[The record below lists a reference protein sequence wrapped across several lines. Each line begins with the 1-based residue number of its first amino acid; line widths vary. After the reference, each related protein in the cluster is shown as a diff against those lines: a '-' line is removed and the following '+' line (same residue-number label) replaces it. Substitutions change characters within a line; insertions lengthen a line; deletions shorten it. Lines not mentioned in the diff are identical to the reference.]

1 MRQAEGDAH
10 QCVSA
15 YSYTAQAV
23 QHNVTNH
30 LRIAGW
36 EREAANVGAQPVET
50 SEQSLNGLC

>member
-1 MRQAEGDAH
+1 MPTN
-10 QCVSA
+10 A
-15 YSYTAQAV
+15 YQHSFTAQAV

-30 LRIAGW
+30 LGIAGW